1 MLIEW
6 MNEDICK
13 HGMVQTDWERIKY
26 TEEKKLTVLVGE
38 VQLNTSDY
46 LM

>member
-1 MLIEW
+1 
-6 MNEDICK
+6 
-13 HGMVQTDWERIKY
+13 MVQTDWERIKY
-26 TEEKKLTVLVGE
+26 TEEKKFIVLVGE